1 MNIGILGMGTVAT
14 GLMTLLSDNKEIIER
29 KSETEFQV
37 TKVLVKDMNKKREVP
52 LQQEVF
58 TSKIEDII
66 DNEEIHLVVELIGGI
81 HPAYEF
87 VKKALKNGKHVVT
100 ANKALIATYG
110 EELEGIADE
119 NGVYLRYEASVA
131 GGIPIINTLKNSVE
145 SNEIKEI
152 MGIVNG
158 TTNYILTQMSERG
171 LEFEEALKEA
181 QDLGFAEADP
191 SSDIDGDDAM
201 YKIAILSYVAFGQPM
216 HVDKICKEGITRI
229 SKEDIQYAK
238 ELGYT
243 IKLVATARKE
253 DHHLEMMV
261 YPALLPMKH
270 PIALAQNEYNA
281 VVIKGNGLDD
291 IMLYGKGAGA
301 LPTGSSVLNDM
312 IEIAKNLR
320 DQKKVY
326 NRVKTQDPLLVDN
339 KGHRQY
345 YIRLDVIDKPGVM
358 GQLTKIFG
366 EHGIGL
372 VSVSQLKRSEMV
384 APLVFITYET
394 DQKMMKEVLCDIK
407 KYSEVLKIA
416 SILAVES

>member
-152 MGIVNG
+152 IGIVNG